1 MQRSGKCIA
10 KSSNTHSL
18 NFALMCFMHL
28 KVLLQDVLKFDNR
41 QWLIGLRKTAEV
53 VVVVSEIFAIQ

>member
-1 MQRSGKCIA
+1 
-10 KSSNTHSL
+10 
-18 NFALMCFMHL
+18 MCFMHL
-28 KVLLQDVLKFDNR
+28 TLLQDALKFGNH